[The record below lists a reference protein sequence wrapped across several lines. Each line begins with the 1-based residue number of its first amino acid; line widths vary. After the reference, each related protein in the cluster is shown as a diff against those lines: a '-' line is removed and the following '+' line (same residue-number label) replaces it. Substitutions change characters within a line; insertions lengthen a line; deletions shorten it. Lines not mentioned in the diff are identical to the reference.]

1 MPSKVRIER
10 IAERIYEEVTELL
23 LYEIQDPRIAGVTVT
38 DVKVDRELSYAD
50 IYVSALEGH
59 QREQEIL
66 LGMQS
71 AAGFI
76 RGRLAKSLQL
86 RSFPV
91 LRIHWDPTPERADRI
106 EQLLNQIRKEQ
117 TQPDAELPAA
127 DETVDS
133 ESGE

>member
-1 MPSKVRIER
+1 MPSKVRVER

-38 DVKVDRELSYAD
+38 DVSVDRELSYAD
-50 IYVSALEGH
+50 VYVSALEG
-59 QREQEIL
+59 RARAEEIMA
-66 LGMQS
+66 GMQS

-106 EQLLNQIRKEQ
+106 EQLLHQIREEQ
-117 TQPDAELPAA
+117 PETDEDESAA
-127 DETVDS
+127 DDNANA
-133 ESGE
+133 ESDE